1 MTRANASLRV
11 PFFPV
16 LASLIACGAGPAS
29 TAPAPAPADIKLF
42 DYDAAAPLDAR
53 FLSSETRDGLTIQEV
68 EYASPR
74 GGRVP
79 ATVMIPAGTG
89 PFAGILLLHG
99 APGSRKQTFKEAAEL
114 ARHGA
119 VTLSIDAPFARP
131 GRPAGEV
138 LRFDERDRDDSIQL
152 IVDLRRGV
160 DLLLARPYVDPQ
172 RLGFV
177 GGSYGGAMG
186 GLLAGVEKRI
196 KAYALFVGDGGL
208 VSHFTGADDT
218 NGPLQRM
225 PKEQADR
232 WLAAMRPIEPIH
244 FVGRAAPAHLLF
256 QNGRQDTLVPPADGR
271 AFQEAGSE
279 PKTIQWYDSGHKL
292 PDEAR
297 TARRVWLAE
306 RLGLRR

>member
-1 MTRANASLRV
+1 M
-11 PFFPV
+11 PI
-16 LASLIACGAGPAS
+16 LAFLIACGTGPAA
-29 TAPAPAPADIKLF
+29 TAPADTRPF
-42 DYDAAAPLDAR
+42 DYDSKAPLDTR
-53 FLSSETRDGLTIQEV
+53 VVSTESRDGLTIQEI

-79 ATVMIPAGTG
+79 ATVMIPAGKG
-89 PFAGILLLHG
+89 PFAGILLMHG
-99 APGSRKQTFKEAAEL
+99 APGSRRQTFKEAEEL
-114 ARHGA
+114 ARAGA
-119 VTLSIDAPFARP
+119 VTLSIDAPFARQ
-131 GRPAGEV
+131 GRPAGEI
-138 LRFDERDRDDSIQL
+138 LRFDEQDREDSIQL

-160 DLLLARPYVDPQ
+160 DVLLARSDVDPK
-172 RLGFV
+172 RLGYV

-218 NGPLQRM
+218 NGPLQQM
-225 PKEQADR
+225 PKDRADR
-232 WLAAMRPIEPIH
+232 WLAAMLPIEPIH

-256 QNGRQDTLVPPADGR
+256 QNGRQDTMVPPADGR

-297 TARRVWLAE
+297 AARRLWLAE
-306 RLGLRR
+306 RLGLKG